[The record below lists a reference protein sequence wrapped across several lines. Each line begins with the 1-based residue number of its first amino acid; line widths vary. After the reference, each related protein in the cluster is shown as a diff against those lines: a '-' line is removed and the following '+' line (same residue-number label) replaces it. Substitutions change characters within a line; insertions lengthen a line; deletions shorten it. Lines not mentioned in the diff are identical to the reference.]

1 MVDYSLHPDLA
12 LQLWSKKQVC
22 GRLGVSPV
30 TLWRWVCSGHFPK
43 AIQLGP
49 RRIAWRSSVVEAFL
63 AKTEGA

>member
-1 MVDYSLHPDLA
+1 M
-12 LQLWSKKQVC
+12 WSKKQVC